1 MRRFVL
7 AASLGT
13 AVLGVAA
20 PAFAQFQPPRPRNER
35 PQRGLFGSG
44 TSNLEQSLVLNV
56 SFGGGYDNDLLGQA
70 TGAPGPYGPR
80 GVGQYGFGSGSLG
93 YSVARDTV
101 QASANAGATTQ
112 YYPDMQDPSMN
123 SFSAGMQVSWQAAKR
138 TSLSTSNQYT
148 YQPNSMRSFF
158 GVPVDSERPPDT
170 SDSLNYAING
180 TSSSDWRTSVD
191 FSQALSQKLSA
202 SLGYT
207 FFAVDYA
214 AQQTNYA
221 AHSILGRLTYQVSKS
236 LSVHGGYGRTTTDYS
251 DDSLDGRYGGRTI
264 DAGVDFGKALSLT
277 RRTSLEFGTG
287 VSGVNNYGDTRYFF
301 TGNVALTHEL
311 GRSWTMTV
319 GARRAADFYQTFGD
333 PVISSSA
340 NAGVSGL
347 LNRRVQVGAQGGW
360 SSGTV
365 GVSGVVPQFDAWTA
379 GASMR
384 VAVGRGAGLSFSY
397 VFFDYVFNDNGAP
410 LPIGTQPEMRN
421 QSVRVTFDWM
431 MPLVTVARRANAS
444 R

>member
-1 MRRFVL
+1 MHRLVL

-56 SFGGGYDNDLLGQA
+56 SFGGGQDNDLLGQA

-80 GVGQYGFGSGSLG
+80 GVGQYGFGSASLG
-93 YSVARDTV
+93 YSVAKETV
-101 QASANAGATTQ
+101 QASANVGGTTQ
-112 YYPDMQDPSMN
+112 YYPDMQDPSTN
-123 SFSAGMQVSWQAAKR
+123 SFSAGMQASWQAAKR
-138 TSLSTSNQYT
+138 TALSTSNQYA
-148 YQPNSMRSFF
+148 YQPSNLRSFF
-158 GVPVDSERPPDT
+158 GLPVDAERPPDS

-180 TSSSDWRTSVD
+180 TSFSEWRTSVD
-191 FSQALSQKLSA
+191 VSQTLTQNLTGSV
-202 SLGYT
+202 GYT
-207 FFAVDYA
+207 YYVVDYPN
-214 AQQTNYA
+214 QQSGYA
-221 AHSILGRLTYQVSKS
+221 AHSILGRLTYQFTKS
-236 LSVHGGYGRTTTDYS
+236 LSVHGGYLRTSTDYE
-251 DDSLDGRYGGRTI
+251 DDTLDGRYGGGTI
-264 DAGVDFGKALSLT
+264 DAGVAFGKALSLT
-277 RRTSLEFGTG
+277 RRTSLEFSTG
-287 VSGVNNYGDTRYFF
+287 LSGINNYGDTRYFF
-301 TGNVALTHEL
+301 TGSVALGHEI

-319 GARRAADFYQTFGD
+319 GARRSADFYQTFGE

-365 GVSGVVPQFDAWTA
+365 GISGVVPQFDAWTA
-379 GASMR
+379 GGSMR
-384 VAVGRGAGLSFSY
+384 VAVARGAGLSFQY
-397 VFFDYVFNDNGAP
+397 TFFDYVFDDNGAP

-421 QSVRVTFDWM
+421 QSVRVSFDWM
-431 MPLVTVARRANAS
+431 MPLITVARRANAS